1 MHAAHARTQSADMHW
16 QASSH
21 SSAVLHADAQA
32 AGITPTIQQN
42 AASASGSRLQEI
54 EEEVLAERQA
64 AAAAA
69 AKVAAEDHAKAA
81 AAAAA
86 RKKPYKWV
94 CREQ

>member
-1 MHAAHARTQSADMHW
+1 MHR

-21 SSAVLHADAQA
+21 SPPVRHADAQA

-54 EEEVLAERQA
+54 EEEVLADRQA

-69 AKVAAEDHAKAA
+69 AKVAAEEQAKAA
-81 AAAAA
+81 AATAA

-94 CREQ
+94 CCEQ